1 MTINVRKF
9 FEMQEKEIEAMCSS
23 EGRRRTSRM
32 GTGECQYVVPVRE
45 GKHSFLVVVDK
56 WFSVR
61 SGYHW
66 SVTGVVY
73 PDRRTWLNGR
83 GEVREC
89 AYKVRRNNNSFPAV
103 YAGFWGNK

>member
-61 SGYHW
+61 WGYHW

-73 PDRRTWLNGR
+73 PDRRTWLTQDGLK
-83 GEVREC
+83 EC
-89 AYKVRRNNNSFPAV
+89 HCKTVRNNNSFPAV